1 MNVLWHCIQ
10 YVVLTFGVR
19 SKLKSNA
26 ASTQLK
32 LTQKILSN
40 NCGCISQCMR
50 TNYCE
55 ILQLLLS
62 HVYSIIG
69 IYKRALPSNVGQ
81 FVSRLATF
89 NTHLCWNFFNL
100 RVSKC
105 SWALDTIQDIV
116 CKLGI
121 KPLMHLVEIKKFCS
135 IWCRHRQ
142 TY

>member
-1 MNVLWHCIQ
+1 MHLILLLSLTCIYCCEHTVTMRTVDVLQ
-10 YVVLTFGVR
+10 FVVLTFGV
-19 SKLKSNA
+19 SAKLKSNA
-26 ASTQLK
+26 APAQLK

-55 ILQLLLS
+55 ILQLLLP

-89 NTHLCWNFFNL
+89 NTKLYSIL
-100 RVSKC
+100 ISIGVSSTYK
-105 SWALDTIQDIV
+105 AVRNQDYS
-116 CKLGI
+116 K
-121 KPLMHLVEIKKFCS
+121 
-135 IWCRHRQ
+135 
-142 TY
+142 